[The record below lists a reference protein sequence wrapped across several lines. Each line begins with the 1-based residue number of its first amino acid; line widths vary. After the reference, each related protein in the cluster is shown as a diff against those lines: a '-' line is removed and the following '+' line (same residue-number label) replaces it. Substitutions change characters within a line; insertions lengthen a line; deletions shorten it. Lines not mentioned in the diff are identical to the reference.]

1 MRRLAIAPVLFAALA
16 ALAQTA
22 RADGP
27 PPPCGVEWAP
37 GLQPAACSEPAPRD
51 RDPRDLAD
59 RTHVSVLPTG
69 ALTPS
74 GDVSVQVHGLGAW
87 NRIAFGVGDHLELSA
102 SAPVIPIV
110 TNVGARL
117 SLTPPR
123 SPLRLVVGASAWIPL
138 YDDGSAVQGTIT
150 VAYQSERTNFHASAT
165 SFMVP
170 HDGDGPTLFGY
181 DAGIAHRTS
190 DRIALFADLVRVA
203 WLDNCADCG
212 GPGYEAVHG
221 LVLGAKVMGDRWDYD
236 LGFFVALIPGDDGPP
251 AVPLI
256 SITRRY

>member
-1 MRRLAIAPVLFAALA
+1 MRRPVIAPVLFAALA

-27 PPPCGVEWAP
+27 PPPCGAEWAP
-37 GLQPAACSEPAPRD
+37 GLQPAACSQPPP

-69 ALTPS
+69 ALTPA
-74 GDVSVQVHGLGAW
+74 GEVSVQVHGLGTW
-87 NRIAFGVGDHLELSA
+87 NRIAFGLGDHLELSA

-117 SLTPPR
+117 SLTAPR
-123 SPLRLVVGASAWIPL
+123 SPLRVVVGASAWIPL
-138 YDDGSAVQGTIT
+138 FDGGTAMQGTIT
-150 VAYQSERTNFHASAT
+150 VAYQGERTNLHASSTA
-165 SFMVP
+165 FMVP
-170 HDGDGPTLFGY
+170 DGGDGPSLFGY
-181 DAGIAHRTS
+181 DAGIAHRTT
-190 DRIALFADLVRVA
+190 DRVALFADFVRVA
-203 WLDNCADCG
+203 WIDDCADCS
-212 GPGYEAVHG
+212 GPGYQAVHG

-251 AVPLI
+251 ALPII